1 MRRIAALLTIGLLA
15 ACQLPAGLGG
25 GKTAPPPEAGVT
37 AAPGAITGGPVTTTT
52 LAPATAA
59 SDVKPAAAPDPAPKA
74 APEAQPGVPP
84 TAAPP
89 RPVTAPQPEPATKTA
104 AQISCEK
111 AGGTWSAA
119 GLSQA
124 RTCVRR
130 TRDAG
135 KQCSR
140 ESDCEGFCLAR
151 SRSCAP
157 VTPLFGCN
165 PILQADGR
173 EVTLCLD

>member
-25 GKTAPPPEAGVT
+25 GKTAPPSVAGVT
-37 AAPGAITGGPVTTTT
+37 ATPGTITGGAVTSST
-52 LAPATAA
+52 LAPSAGEA
-59 SDVKPAAAPDPAPKA
+59 KPASAPETAEKPVAEPNPVLPVKAADAPAAPGQE
-74 APEAQPGVPP
+74 PEIKTPG
-84 TAAPP
+84 
-89 RPVTAPQPEPATKTA
+89 
-104 AQISCEK
+104 QISCEK

-119 GLSQA
+119 GLAQA